1 MDGDRAANLSRMTES
16 PRCLGRRE
24 FLRDVAAVVV
34 AGSWGL
40 SPSEGASGVD
50 VSRRPFTRLFS
61 ARVAVEWMSL
71 LQERVRLERLS
82 PPVASRVYA
91 YAGVALYEAVVGGM
105 PAYTSL
111 AGRLNG
117 MPGMPKTA
125 GTLYDW
131 EASASAALAAV
142 APGSALW
149 ASADTRASFDRLA
162 QAQQARLSREEATTR
177 SLEDSITYGAAVGQ
191 TVLGWAARDGFAAT
205 RTLPYTPAVSPAK
218 WGPTPPTL
226 APPLEPHWGTLR
238 PFALEAPESY
248 APDPPIPYAEQMGSD
263 FYLQAFRT
271 CQATKKLTA
280 EQLEIALFW
289 ADNPG
294 ETGTPPGHWMA
305 IANQFVTALD
315 VRLDEAAEM
324 YVRVGVALADAFIAC
339 WHAKYRVNMLRP
351 ITYVRRHID
360 PRWSPLLLT
369 PPFPEYTSGHSVA
382 SAAAAEVLARLFGD
396 VPFIDRTHDAR
407 GFRAR
412 SFGSTR
418 DAAAEAAISRL
429 YGGIHYPMSIEAGV
443 RQGQR
448 IGRRV
453 AEGLRTR
460 RGS

>member
-1 MDGDRAANLSRMTES
+1 MTES
-16 PRCLGRRE
+16 SAHLGRRQ

-34 AGSWGL
+34 AGSCGL
-40 SPSEGASGVD
+40 SPSEGASSVE
-50 VSRRPFTRLFS
+50 VSRRPFTRLFG
-61 ARVAVEWMSL
+61 ARAAVEWMSL
-71 LQERVRLERLS
+71 LRERVRHEALS
-82 PPVASRVYA
+82 PPVASRIYP

-105 PAYTSL
+105 PAHTSL
-111 AGRLNG
+111 AGQLNG

-125 GTLYDW
+125 GTPHDW
-131 EASASAALAAV
+131 EAAAGAALATGAT
-142 APGSALW
+142 GSALW
-149 ASADTRASFDRLA
+149 VSADTSTSFDRLP
-162 QAQQARLSREEATTR
+162 QAQQARLSREGVTTR
-177 SLEDSITYGAAVGQ
+177 TLEDSIAYGAAVGQ
-191 TVLGWAARDGFAAT
+191 AVLGWAARDGFATT
-205 RTLPYTPAVSPAK
+205 RTLPYTPTPSPDT
-218 WGPTPPTL
+218 WVPTPPALTP
-226 APPLEPHWGTLR
+226 ALEPHWGTLR

-248 APDPPIPYAEQMGSD
+248 APDPPIPYADQMGSE

-280 EQLEIALFW
+280 DQLEIALFW

-294 ETGTPPGHWMA
+294 ETGTPAGHWIA

-382 SAAAAEVLARLFGD
+382 SAAAAEVLVRLFGD
-396 VPFIDRTHDAR
+396 VPFIDRTHEAR

-412 SFGSTR
+412 SFGSVR

-443 RQGQR
+443 RQG
-448 IGRRV
+448 
-453 AEGLRTR
+453 
-460 RGS
+460 